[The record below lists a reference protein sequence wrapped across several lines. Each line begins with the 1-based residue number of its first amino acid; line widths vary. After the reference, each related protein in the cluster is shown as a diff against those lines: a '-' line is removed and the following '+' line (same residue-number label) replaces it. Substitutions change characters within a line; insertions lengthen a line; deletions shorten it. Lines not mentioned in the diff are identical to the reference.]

1 MASAARDGPGWLG
14 KVGEA
19 AAGYRERRADFEP
32 LARLLI
38 DVVTL
43 VTVLRRRR
51 GSGGVS
57 CFSEEE
63 RP

>member
-1 MASAARDGPGWLG
+1 MASTARDGPGWLG
-14 KVGEA
+14 KMSEA
-19 AAGYRERRADFEP
+19 AAGYRKRQADLEP

-38 DVVTL
+38 GVVTL

-51 GSGGVS
+51 GDGGLS